1 MTTSFEAVAA
11 RMLSTLRQDLRDF
24 FHVVCDD
31 GDLDEALRTLAFGAV
46 LYGLTPG
53 DLIPDSVSPPLGYV
67 DDALAIRVV
76 LAKIAQDAP
85 ASFARYRERLPE
97 LCDGLEADISAARG
111 FLGDVYEPF
120 VARVFHATTLSYK
133 GKSARDAFEDSSFID
148 EELTVLSVKLAFK
161 DDAVQSAG
169 RKVSTLLPQLREKLT
184 RR

>member
-31 GDLDEALRTLAFGAV
+31 GDLDEELRSLAFGAV

-53 DLIPDSVSPPLGYV
+53 DLIPDSVNPPLGYV

-76 LAKIAQDAP
+76 LEKIARDAP
-85 ASFARYRERLPE
+85 RAFARYRDRLPE
-97 LCDGLEADISAARG
+97 LCDALDGDIAAARD

-120 VARVFHATTLSYK
+120 VARVFHATSLTYK
-133 GKSARDAFEDSSFID
+133 GKSARDAFDDSSFID

-161 DDAVQSAG
+161 DETVQSAA
-169 RKVSTLLPQLREKLT
+169 RRVHTLLPQLREKLT